1 MFKTNSILELVY
13 AVLKLD
19 WSRDNNQQLKKLIV
33 EAEIDNFDHEFENR
47 LYMMIEKM
55 AQNEIIKQGNA
66 EAANLG
72 VVDLLVLISYIKNQ
86 DETGK
91 LFQMASLL
99 FFLIKKD

>member
-19 WSRDNNQQLKKLIV
+19 WSRDNNQQLKKLIF

-72 VVDLLVLISYIKNQ
+72 VVDLLVLIK
-86 DETGK
+86 D
-91 LFQMASLL
+91 LL
-99 FFLIKKD
+99 YRI